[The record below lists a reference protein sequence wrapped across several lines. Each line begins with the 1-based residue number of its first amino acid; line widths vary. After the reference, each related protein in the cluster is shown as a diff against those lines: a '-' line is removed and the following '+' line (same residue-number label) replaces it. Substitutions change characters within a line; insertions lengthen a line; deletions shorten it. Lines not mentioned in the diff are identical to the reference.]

1 MIRLLLAA
9 LSIVAC
15 TVAIPAN
22 RWPNLGPSQEDV
34 IHIRPTSEHRSPDH
48 LNPTKDEA
56 YHSTYSALGQLYPP
70 GAAEHKP
77 TPSLFEP
84 AGEYFKYPTEE
95 HHKKVEFD
103 EATLRKHYNAMLD
116 KNVKKKTHFI
126 QKAVEKTI
134 DVTAKLAKTAV
145 DFINKVAIETAA
157 KLAKT
162 GAKNII
168 HKKAEEKY
176 KLNNHHY

>member
-1 MIRLLLAA
+1 MIRLLLATF
-9 LSIVAC
+9 SILAC
-15 TVAIPAN
+15 TVAVPAN

-34 IHIRPTSEHRSPDH
+34 IHIRPTSEHRPPDS
-48 LNPTKDEA
+48 LIPAKGDT

-70 GAAEHKP
+70 GAVEHKP
-77 TPSLFEP
+77 APSLFEP
-84 AGEYFKYPTEE
+84 SGKHFAYPAEE
-95 HHKKVEFD
+95 HHKKIQFD
-103 EATLRKHYNAMLD
+103 EATIRKHYNAMLD

-168 HKKAEEKY
+168 HKKAEEKF
-176 KLNNHHY
+176 KLNDHHY